1 MHTELINIQLVAFD
15 LDDTLYPEIEFVKS
29 GFNAVAMYLRNRF
42 ELKVDVYSTLWDL
55 FFKGERRETF
65 NKTLQILGLDYT
77 EGLVKSLVQL
87 YRTHAPGI
95 ALYPDARDILE
106 TLYGRMKLGLI
117 TDGYLEVQKNKVR
130 ALQVEAYFDRCIFT
144 DEKGKEAWKPSPW
157 GYQKM
162 MGHFS
167 LRGEQCVYVGDNR
180 LKDFAGAK
188 LLGWKTCHIMRN
200 NGLYRDVKAEAGQA
214 ADYTFMSLGE
224 LKQLLLIRRPKHE

>member
-1 MHTELINIQLVAFD
+1 MHTELTNIQLVAFD

-29 GFNAVAMYLRNRF
+29 GFNAVALYLRNRF

-55 FFKGERRETF
+55 FFEGERRETF

-77 EGLVKSLVQL
+77 EGRVKSLVQL
-87 YRTHAPGI
+87 YRTHVPI
-95 ALYPDARDILE
+95 ITLYPDARDILE

-130 ALQVEAYFDRCIFT
+130 ALQVETYFDRCIFT

-162 MGHFS
+162 MEHFS
-167 LRGEQCVYVGDNR
+167 LRGEQCVYVGDNS

-188 LLGWKTCHIMRN
+188 SLGWKTFKIMRD
-200 NGLYRDVKAEAGQA
+200 NGLYSDIVVDEHHE
-214 ADYTFMSLGE
+214 ADYIIRKLTE
-224 LKQLLLIRRPKHE
+224 LKSCFIDIFRK